1 MSEEMGKG
9 SVMNERVESGKR
21 KASMPRPGVWSV
33 VGLTLALGI
42 PVAGQSPFQQFP
54 SANSGQY
61 GQHNPDVDSPFGK
74 DPNSPEQKRIRALN
88 AERQKALV
96 SDAEKLL
103 KLAKELND
111 ELAQSTSGPM
121 NAAQLHKV
129 EEIGKLA
136 KSVKEKMSFTAG
148 GFPSLTIQPP
158 IQ

>member
-1 MSEEMGKG
+1 
-9 SVMNERVESGKR
+9 MNERVESGKR
-21 KASMPRPGVWSV
+21 TISRLRPAVRSV
-33 VGLTLALGI
+33 LGLTLLLGL
-42 PVAGQSPFQQFP
+42 PVAGQSPYPQYPIP
-54 SANSGQY
+54 STGPY
-61 GQHNPDVDSPFGK
+61 GQHYPDANSPFGQ

-88 AERQKALV
+88 AERQKSLV

-111 ELAQSTSGPM
+111 ELAQSNSGTM
-121 NAAQLHKV
+121 NPEQLHKV